1 MDTPS
6 LILADPPE
14 LSAETASEM
23 LDFLYQ
29 LVTAFENQYANQ
41 LRQYQ
46 HSAEPP
52 ESDRCEDFKGFDDEL
67 PAF

>member
-1 MDTPS
+1 MNTPS
-6 LILADPPE
+6 LTLADPPE

-29 LVTAFENQYANQ
+29 LVNAFENQYANQ
-41 LRQYQ
+41 LRHYYR
-46 HSAEPP
+46 SVETP
-52 ESDRCEDFKGFDDEL
+52 ESDRAEDFDDDL

>member
-41 LRQYQ
+41 LRQYH

-52 ESDRCEDFKGFDDEL
+52 EPDRVEDFDDEL
-67 PAF
+67 PDF

>member
-1 MDTPS
+1 MNTP
-6 LILADPPE
+6 LLMLVDPPE
-14 LSAETASEM
+14 LSTETASEM

-41 LRQYQ
+41 LRQSYP
-46 HSAEPP
+46 SAEPP
-52 ESDRCEDFKGFDDEL
+52 EPDRVEDFDDEL